1 MKRSILRATAIA
13 AVALVIAGCSST
25 PTSSSAG
32 EWFDDSWITTKVKT
46 QLIGDTSVS
55 GTSINVE
62 TFRGVVQLSGFAA
75 TQAEVDRAVKLARE
89 VNGVKSV
96 KNDIRLRALTQ

>member
-1 MKRSILRATAIA
+1 MKRSMSRAVAVA

-25 PTSSSAG
+25 PTSSGPG
-32 EWFDDSWITTKVKT
+32 EWFDDTWITTKVKT

-75 TQAEVDRAVKLARE
+75 TQAEVDRAMKLARE
-89 VNGVKSV
+89 VSGVKSV
-96 KNDIRLRALTQ
+96 KNDIRLRALAK